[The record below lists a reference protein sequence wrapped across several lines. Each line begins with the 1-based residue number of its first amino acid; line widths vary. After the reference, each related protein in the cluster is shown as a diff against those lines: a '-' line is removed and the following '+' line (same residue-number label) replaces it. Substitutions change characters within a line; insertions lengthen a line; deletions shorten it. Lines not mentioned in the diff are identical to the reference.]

1 MGQKGKSVP
10 NYILTDLLMFLYS
23 GFSTEGE
30 GENVL
35 LVGPIEPMVVGK
47 EVSAELA
54 KKACKDVELETG
66 STAWNS
72 ISEI

>member
-1 MGQKGKSVP
+1 MG
-10 NYILTDLLMFLYS
+10 LLYPSHTAPRKYKELYLS
-23 GFSTEGE
+23 YMYV
-30 GENVL
+30 NVCGCYFQ
-35 LVGPIEPMVVGK
+35 VKRINK
-47 EVSAELA
+47 VSAELA